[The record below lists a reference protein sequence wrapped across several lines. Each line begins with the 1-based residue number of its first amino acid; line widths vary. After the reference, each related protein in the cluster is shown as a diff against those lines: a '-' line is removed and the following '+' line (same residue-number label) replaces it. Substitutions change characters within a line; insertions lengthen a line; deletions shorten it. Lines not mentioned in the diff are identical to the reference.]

1 MTASTS
7 SRQFIAGKVPCQNI
21 STSVAKHWIVDTL
34 VWFAAVDGH
43 CIGYVLS
50 QRFNSG

>member
-7 SRQFIAGKVPCQNI
+7 SRQFIAGKVPRQNI
-21 STSVAKHWIVDTL
+21 NPSVAKHWIVDFL
-34 VWFAAVDGH
+34 VLFAALGGH